1 MVHLLIREGRQDAA
15 LKYLSSNPQSK
26 LAINNFTEGTYP
38 PLLPWIDDV
47 LTVYAKSAQPQG
59 RNIRAYAEYLVQRAK
74 SYGHTKVDFVR
85 VGDGR
90 LKKLTVDKGL
100 LMETEQVQEQ
110 VRALLQCDVGHFT
123 NAFFFVDLVNGVY
136 SGNFLKRTMK
146 KIRAHLNNVADH
158 KQFLSHEVENEI
170 TITAFRL
177 LTMDL
182 IALYFVMNEGTMSV
196 LGELAITF

>member
-15 LKYLSSNPQSK
+15 LKYLSSNPQNK

-38 PLLPWIDDV
+38 LASMGNLINDM
-47 LTVYAKSAQPQG
+47 LTVHGKPAQHQG
-59 RNIRAYAEYLVQRAK
+59 HNIRAYAEYLIQRAK

-110 VRALLQCDVGHFT
+110 VSALLQCDVGHFT
-123 NAFFFVDLVNGVY
+123 NSFFFVDLVNGAY
-136 SGNFLKRTMK
+136 SGNFFKRTTK
-146 KIRAHLNNVADH
+146 KVKALLNNVADH
-158 KQFLSHEVENEI
+158 KQFLSHEAENEI

-177 LTMDL
+177 LTLDL
-182 IALYFVMNEGTMSV
+182 IALYYVMNEGTMSV
-196 LGELAITF
+196 LGE

>member
-1 MVHLLIREGRQDAA
+1 MA
-15 LKYLSSNPQSK
+15 NP
-26 LAINNFTEGTYP
+26 
-38 PLLPWIDDV
+38 
-47 LTVYAKSAQPQG
+47 AQPQG
-59 RNIRAYAEYLVQRAK
+59 RNIRAYAEYLVQRGK

-100 LMETEQVQEQ
+100 LRETEEVQEQ
-110 VRALLQCDVGHFT
+110 VWALLQCDVRHFT
-123 NAFFFVDLVNGVY
+123 NSFFFVDLINGAY
-136 SGNFLKRTMK
+136 GGDFFKRTTK
-146 KIRAHLNNVADH
+146 KVRALMNNIANQ
-158 KQFLSHEVENEI
+158 KQFLSHEAENEI

-196 LGELAITF
+196 LGE

>member
-1 MVHLLIREGRQDAA
+1 VVHLLIREGRQDAA

-38 PLLPWIDDV
+38 PATMGNLIDDV
-47 LTVYAKSAQPQG
+47 LTVHAKSAQPQG
-59 RNIRAYAEYLVQRAK
+59 RNIRAYAEYLIQRAK
-74 SYGHTKVDFVR
+74 SYGQTKVDFVR

-110 VRALLQCDVGHFT
+110 VWALLQCDVRQFT
-123 NAFFFVDLVNGVY
+123 NSFFSVDLVNGTY
-136 SGNFLKRTMK
+136 GGNFLKRTTKMV
-146 KIRAHLNNVADH
+146 RALLNNVADCN
-158 KQFLSHEVENEI
+158 QFLSHEAENEI

-182 IALYFVMNEGTMSV
+182 IALYYVMNEGTMSV
-196 LGELAITF
+196 LGE